1 MKELYLISV
10 LLFFGSCYFNASVSN
25 EESEKEKGEKI
36 ANIFYEYIIN
46 QNYDGSIEP
55 YLSKELLIVTPI
67 NQMDSL
73 LLLINNRSG
82 HYKSRVLEKW
92 STKRQK
98 GTDELWECVLIYSV
112 QYEKGKSTELFK
124 LIKENDSIK
133 ILNYN
138 FRSKD
143 GLE

>member
-1 MKELYLISV
+1 MKRLFFINLLLI
-10 LLFFGSCYFNASVSN
+10 FGSCYFNTSISN

-46 QNYDGSIEP
+46 QNYDGSIKP
-55 YLSKELLIVTPI
+55 YLSKELLVVTPI
-67 NQMDSL
+67 NRMDSL
-73 LLLINNRSG
+73 LSLINNRSG
-82 HYKSRVLEKW
+82 YYKSRELEKW

-138 FRSKD
+138 FRSS
-143 GLE
+143 ENN